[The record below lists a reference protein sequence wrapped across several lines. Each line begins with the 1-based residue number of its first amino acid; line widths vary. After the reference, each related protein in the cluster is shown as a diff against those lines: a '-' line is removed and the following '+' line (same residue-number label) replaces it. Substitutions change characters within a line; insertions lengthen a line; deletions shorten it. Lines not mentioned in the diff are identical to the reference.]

1 MADIKGRRIA
11 VLATDGV
18 EEVEL
23 TQPIEA
29 LKQAGAHV
37 TLVSLKRGDIQAME
51 QDVKAAGT

>member
-23 TQPIEA
+23 TEPVKA
-29 LKQAGAHV
+29 L
-37 TLVSLKRGDIQAME
+37 
-51 QDVKAAGT
+51 KAAGARDDARFA